1 MQIIQIA
8 LFIFWFALALVALR
22 KFSVFRNSG
31 LQPNFITALFAIK
44 WIAGTVLILIYT
56 YYYPD
61 RHTADIYKYYD
72 DAVVINSALYQDP
85 SAYFQLVSGIGDQSE
100 NCLPYLKQMSNWA
113 PHSEQWL
120 AYAQTGDYNY
130 FLSNRLITR
139 IHALLMPFSQG
150 FIYTHGIF
158 FNLFSI
164 LGIVLF
170 YRLVKAQ
177 LNLSIPVLLVFCFLP
192 STLLWCSGLLKDCL
206 VFSAVCILFYA
217 LFSERSQMKTII
229 RIAIILL
236 MIMLLL
242 YTKFYIVAA
251 LALSIFWYVIELK
264 IFKGKTRFSIISFAL
279 VGMLFLFSPLGN
291 RSAHILSGKREEA
304 LKAAVFG
311 DARHQSFYHNID
323 PTLPSILKEIPNA
336 LYDAFCFPMP
346 WNSGGSPFILLA
358 SLENLLP
365 IILLILLFQSIR
377 RNKLNNLEISLLLY
391 GISLALIIGFTTP
404 VTGGLVRYKTAFFPF
419 ILMVLVNRSAW
430 FSNKKNHPMIQKIIQ
445 LIELSPKI
453 AEDR

>member
-8 LFIFWFALALVALR
+8 LFFFWFALALVALR

-44 WIAGTVLILIYT
+44 WTAGTVLILIYT

-85 SAYFQLVSGIGDQSE
+85 SAYFQLISGIGDQSE

-130 FLSNRLITR
+130 FLSNRLITK
-139 IHALLMPFSQG
+139 IHAVLMPLSQG
-150 FIYTHGIF
+150 FIFTHGIF
-158 FNLFSI
+158 FNLFSMM
-164 LGIVLF
+164 GIVLF
-170 YRLVKAQ
+170 YRLVKAE
-177 LNLSIPVLLVFCFLP
+177 LNLSIPALLVFCFLP

-206 VFSAVCILFYA
+206 VFSAVCIFFYA
-217 LFSERSQMKTII
+217 LFSERSQMKII
-229 RIAIILL
+229 MRVATILL

-251 LALSIFWYVIELK
+251 LALPIFWYVIELK
-264 IFKGKTRFSIISFAL
+264 IIKEKLRYSISAIVL
-279 VGMLFLFSPLGN
+279 TGILFLITPFGN
-291 RSAHILSGKREEA
+291 RTAQILSGKREEA

-358 SLENLLP
+358 SLENILL
-365 IILLILLFQSIR
+365 IILLVILFQGFHR
-377 RNKLNNLEISLLLY
+377 KKLSALEVSLLLY

-419 ILMVLVNRSAW
+419 ILLILVNRSTR
-430 FSNKKNHPMIQKIIQ
+430 FSNIENHPMIQKSSKSI
-445 LIELSPKI
+445 
-453 AEDR
+453 RH